1 MSVYQLAML
10 TSVGELSTHIYALGI
25 HQEKKCAQAPAW
37 LAETRRR
44 VFCAS
49 YNQDKSM
56 STFLGRP
63 FRISKRYTDV
73 SLPLDLADDDI
84 TGEQAALQLATQAL
98 GPDTWNTQGRRL
110 RASWLVSFFFSIIFI
125 SETN

>member
-1 MSVYQLAML
+1 MSTCRSGTL
-10 TSVGELSTHIYALGI
+10 TPVGELSTHIYALGI
-25 HQEKKCAQAPAW
+25 HQEKKCAHAPAW

-49 YNQDKSM
+49 YNLDKSL

-73 SLPLDLADDDI
+73 SLPLDLADEDI
-84 TGEQAALQLATQAL
+84 TGDQAALQLATQAL
-98 GPDTWNTQGRRL
+98 GPDKWNTQGRRL
-110 RASWLVSFFFSIIFI
+110 RASWIVSCFI
-125 SETN
+125 